1 MTSIR
6 WVALST
12 SMSSLASA
20 VSLLMNHAS
29 AAARMTAWPCMSS
42 STESCCVDKAIESGT
57 IRGAF
62 LAKLRVKSGRKMDA
76 CGKTANLLCDRQF
89 ATGANRLPCSESLVL
104 LRNTQPLRTDVCRKF
119 RLPDASLRKGRAGQ
133 TTISFP
139 RLRWTR
145 IFRLPSPH
153 HAAGSLASEEVPSH
167 LVMQTREKH
176 AVQHV
181 FNASFGSWIRA
192 VESKGSFFPTK
203 ADHWAPL
210 LHHGVF
216 FGHQHWNSPFTW
228 RWDDGVYR
236 CACHLVAGKTND
248 EP

>member
-1 MTSIR
+1 MHVELHRI
-6 WVALST
+6 V
-12 SMSSLASA
+12 
-20 VSLLMNHAS
+20 
-29 AAARMTAWPCMSS
+29 
-42 STESCCVDKAIESGT
+42 CVDKAIESGT
-57 IRGAF
+57 IRGVF

-76 CGKTANLLCDRQF
+76 CFEAANLLCDRQF

-104 LRNTQPLRTDVCRKF
+104 LRNTRSCCPVTDRCVSKF
-119 RLPDASLRKGRAGQ
+119 RRPDASLRKGRAGQ
-133 TTISFP
+133 TTISFA

-181 FNASFGSWIRA
+181 FNAGFGSWIGA
-192 VESKGSFFPTK
+192 VEGKGSFFPTK

-236 CACHLVAGKTND
+236 YACRLVAGKTND

>member
-1 MTSIR
+1 MTSMR

-76 CGKTANLLCDRQF
+76 RFETANLLCDRQF

-104 LRNTQPLRTDVCRKF
+104 LRTTQPLRTDGAENFGYPMHHCAKGE
-119 RLPDASLRKGRAGQ
+119 PAKPQYPLRVSDGRA
-133 TTISFP
+133 SF
-139 RLRWTR
+139 
-145 IFRLPSPH
+145 
-153 HAAGSLASEEVPSH
+153 
-167 LVMQTREKH
+167 
-176 AVQHV
+176 
-181 FNASFGSWIRA
+181 
-192 VESKGSFFPTK
+192 
-203 ADHWAPL
+203 
-210 LHHGVF
+210 
-216 FGHQHWNSPFTW
+216 
-228 RWDDGVYR
+228 
-236 CACHLVAGKTND
+236 
-248 EP
+248 